1 MFNLVFLINQS
12 KNLSQRKIASSLNIS
27 LGKVNDLIKKGIEVG
42 YISKESKG
50 YSLTQKGFEF
60 LQFEI
65 ERSASEKIV
74 LNNEHENKNIKK
86 AVILAAGYNEEFTN
100 PIPALHIEGKT
111 ILRHNIEQLRILG
124 IKKIYIITGYDGQA
138 ITDEFI
144 NDNDIYVI
152 NDEQLRWF
160 GNMKTL
166 SLIYGVIDDDFLLI
180 EGDLIVETKGIE
192 AILDS
197 KKRDCMLITDETGS
211 GDEGFVQV
219 KDGCLFKLS
228 KDIHK
233 FNRIDGEMVG
243 ISKIS
248 LKLLELMMEE
258 YKENENPY
266 LSYEYLILDIARN
279 YKFHCIKVEN
289 LVWGE
294 VDNKRDYE
302 KLKNNIFPII
312 RRREISVLNNKK

>member
-1 MFNLVFLINQS
+1 MFSLVFLINQDE
-12 KNLSQRKIASSLNIS
+12 NLSQRKIASSLKLS
-27 LGKVNDLIKKGIEVG
+27 LGKVNDLIKKAIEVE
-42 YISKESKG
+42 YIKKETKG
-50 YSLTQKGFEF
+50 YSVTEKGFSF
-60 LQFEI
+60 LQSEI
-65 ERSASEKIV
+65 TKSDSEKIV
-74 LNNEHENKNIKK
+74 LNNERKNKNIKK
-86 AVILAAGYNEEFTN
+86 AVILAAGYNGDFDV
-100 PIPALHIEGKT
+100 PIAGLHIEDKT
-111 ILRHNIEQLRILG
+111 ILRYNIEQLRTLG
-124 IKKIYIITGYDGQA
+124 IKEFYIITGYKGNMA
-138 ITDEFI
+138 TDEFK
-144 NDNDIYVI
+144 DEKDIIVI
-152 NDEQLRWF
+152 NNEQLRWF
-160 GNMKTL
+160 GNMKSL
-166 SLIYGVIDDDFLLI
+166 SLLHGVVNDDFLLV
-180 EGDLIVETKGIE
+180 EGDLIVQTKGVK

-197 KKRDCMLITDETGS
+197 SKRDCMLITDETGS
-211 GDEGFVQV
+211 GDEGFVQI

-248 LKLLELMMEE
+248 LKLLDLMMEE

-294 VDNKRDYE
+294 VDNKADYE

-312 RRREISVLNNKK
+312 RRKEDNI